1 MIHIHNQATIP
12 NDVFQFPTNTHTD
25 FLVTNFHDKYD
36 GLLGMNTLKT
46 CEINMAERF
55 IKNNNTI
62 IPIFFNT
69 QNEIEFE
76 TEVNALN
83 SLPEYT
89 EINFVQN
96 LQENIRVSHLNQE
109 EQTVTFK
116 LVKIQR
122 NIL

>member
-62 IPIFFNT
+62 IPIFF
-69 QNEIEFE
+69 
-76 TEVNALN
+76 
-83 SLPEYT
+83 
-89 EINFVQN
+89 
-96 LQENIRVSHLNQE
+96 
-109 EQTVTFK
+109 
-116 LVKIQR
+116 
-122 NIL
+122 